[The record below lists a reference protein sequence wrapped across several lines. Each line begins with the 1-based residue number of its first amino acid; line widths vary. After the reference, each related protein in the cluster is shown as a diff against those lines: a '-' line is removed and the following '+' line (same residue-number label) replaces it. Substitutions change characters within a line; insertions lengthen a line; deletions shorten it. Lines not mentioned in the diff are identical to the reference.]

1 MWPRLAV
8 LVLGL
13 APACAGGTS
22 DPTDAAGPDAAPR
35 PDAPPQAVVL
45 TQVSDSATITPGTS
59 IGCVNQTTF
68 VARENSW
75 YRAFTLTEH
84 GISGGFAVSEVTF
97 AIEQA
102 HAAAGGSQPAYV
114 RLYRYTGFVGGT
126 LDPAAMALL
135 ADEPITVADSP
146 SPELLSVP
154 IAGAVAAGED
164 LVVEIYVAD
173 SDPENDG
180 TGNVFFVG
188 ANSAGQTKP
197 PYLRAP
203 IGGCDLIDPTQLTL
217 VGPGFPGVHMSLT
230 VTGTP
235 Q

>member
-1 MWPRLAV
+1 MWPRLGV
-8 LVLGL
+8 LALGIT
-13 APACAGGTS
+13 AACAGGKAE
-22 DPTDAAGPDAAPR
+22 PADAGGPDAGPR
-35 PDAPPQAVVL
+35 SDAPPQAGVL

-75 YRAFTLTEH
+75 YRAFTLSEH
-84 GISGGFAVSEVTF
+84 GISGGFAVSAVTF
-97 AIEQA
+97 AIEQTR
-102 HAAAGGSQPAYV
+102 AAAGGSQPAYV
-114 RLYRYTGFVGGT
+114 RLYRYTGGVGGT
-126 LDPAAMALL
+126 LDPAQMALL
-135 ADEPITVADSP
+135 ADQPITVTDSDTP
-146 SPELLSVP
+146 RLLSVP

-217 VGPGFPGVHMSLT
+217 VGPGFPDMHMILT